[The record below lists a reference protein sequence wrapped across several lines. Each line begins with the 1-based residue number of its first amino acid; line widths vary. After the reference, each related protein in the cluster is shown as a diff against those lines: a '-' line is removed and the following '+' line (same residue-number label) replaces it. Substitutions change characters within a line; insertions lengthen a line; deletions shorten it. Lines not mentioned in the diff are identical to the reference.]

1 MKCTYFS
8 VQFWTSFNEPS
19 IYCLRKSCVFFLL
32 TLTTIYSCRMYVEVY
47 TKKHGNLGPFVIHDI
62 WTIFSFFS
70 IFGHPILY
78 HLPGCS
84 LWKGLNDDYK
94 WVPLKCCWMTKQII
108 IFNLSQFSLTYWT
121 IKGFTSRVLIW
132 SFNGAYWILLIT
144 CISVPCCWEANL
156 CDLQCL
162 GSFKNITYP

>member
-1 MKCTYFS
+1 MF
-8 VQFWTSFNEPS
+8 
-19 IYCLRKSCVFFLL
+19 
-32 TLTTIYSCRMYVEVY
+32 VEVY

-70 IFGHPILY
+70 IFSHPVLY

-84 LWKGLNDDYK
+84 LWKGLNNDYK

-144 CISVPCCWEANL
+144 CISVPLLLGGKLMWSSMFRFIQKHHIPIIIMLHQEEEKKIFRKCWIII
-156 CDLQCL
+156 L
-162 GSFKNITYP
+162 GIYINEHQ